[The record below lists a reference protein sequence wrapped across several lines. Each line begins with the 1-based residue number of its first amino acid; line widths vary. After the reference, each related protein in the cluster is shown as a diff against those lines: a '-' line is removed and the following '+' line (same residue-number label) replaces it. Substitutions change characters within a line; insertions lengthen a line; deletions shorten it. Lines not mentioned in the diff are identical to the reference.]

1 MVKEKFRPKRIFK
14 NKKGYYF
21 VVDGKKKYIKLGEE
35 KIKDKKLVNINI
47 KNKLGYVVRKK
58 GYKRKTKKK
67 PEPDIELNRPTAQ
80 AYNFGNLK
88 ELKKRRGKAPKK
100 GKPTK
105 INPTPHM
112 PHMPHIPPEEIR
124 QVNQPTAKGY
134 TMSDLSNLIFSKQ
147 VVPQLTVEGYLKRKE
162 DTKKSA
168 DEYTK
173 IIEKLGEQ
181 VKQIIPLALKNYAD
195 ISRERELLENNSRI
209 EEYLSQY
216 GDIEVEPKGFLE
228 NILPKRKEKPPLI
241 LEEIETEN
249 KVRDKPPTTL
259 LGREVEERS
268 GDRAER
274 TVGSFREEKEDV
286 PEELKYIQGVQ
297 IKNLTVKN
305 LIEPLKKAKIDIKE
319 LVKGKGDLT
328 VNDYKYLID
337 EYKKGGLF
345 PVADL
350 DEIKLDLDKLKSDKI
365 NKKITDKIKTMLNRK
380 LGYGKYFKGGRYIL
394 ESRFEKSTANPNKEE
409 VEGTSG
415 SFCGGAIGGDDGLWN
430 TEIDE
435 IFKDKLP
442 EEYIPVI
449 SNDEM
454 PSLCKYINKDTE
466 KFGFIINT
474 DNHDKQGSHWKAVF
488 ISRPE
493 ASVEIYDS
501 LVSIPDE
508 KFMKDLFKLVD
519 CFRDNIMYKVK
530 VNMVRDQSEK
540 TENCGYFA
548 VNFLI
553 NRFKGKK
560 FKNASLY
567 DKIDQSG
574 EGENDIKKFKTF
586 L

>member
-1 MVKEKFRPKRIFK
+1 MEKEFLKMEAE
-14 NKKGYYF
+14 NKKKF
-21 VVDGKKKYIKLGEE
+21 AE
-35 KIKDKKLVNINI
+35 
-47 KNKLGYVVRKK
+47 
-58 GYKRKTKKK
+58 
-67 PEPDIELNRPTAQ
+67 
-80 AYNFGNLK
+80 
-88 ELKKRRGKAPKK
+88 
-100 GKPTK
+100 
-105 INPTPHM
+105 
-112 PHMPHIPPEEIR
+112 
-124 QVNQPTAKGY
+124 
-134 TMSDLSNLIFSKQ
+134 SK
-147 VVPQLTVEGYLKRKE
+147 
-162 DTKKSA
+162 S
-168 DEYTK
+168 
-173 IIEKLGEQ
+173 
-181 VKQIIPLALKNYAD
+181 
-195 ISRERELLENNSRI
+195 
-209 EEYLSQY
+209 
-216 GDIEVEPKGFLE
+216 
-228 NILPKRKEKPPLI
+228 
-241 LEEIETEN
+241 
-249 KVRDKPPTTL
+249 
-259 LGREVEERS
+259 
-268 GDRAER
+268 
-274 TVGSFREEKEDV
+274 EEKEDL
-286 PEELKYIQGVQ
+286 PEELKPIYGFQ

-319 LVKGKGDLT
+319 LAKGKGDLT

-337 EYKKGGLF
+337 EYKKGNLF

-350 DEIKLDLDKLKSDKI
+350 DEIRADLDKLKSDKI

-380 LGYGKYFKGGRYIL
+380 LGYGKFFKGGRYI
-394 ESRFEKSTANPNKEE
+394 
-409 VEGTSG
+409 VEPEQ
-415 SFCGGAIGGDDGLWN
+415 CGGAIGGDDGLWN

-530 VNMVRDQSEK
+530 VNMIRDQSEK

-560 FKNASLY
+560 FKNATLF
-567 DKIDQSG
+567 DKVDKSG
-574 EGENDIKKFKTF
+574 DGEKDIQKFKTF